1 MIEKLSNNVYAETGV
16 RGCNHSFVVTSEGI
30 VMIDTPQFPTDAVKW
45 QEEITK
51 FGSVRYIINTEPHG
65 DHFSGNYF
73 FEGTIV
79 AHEGTREAILAT
91 PVNQYTDML
100 KQMDPQSLPLVK
112 DYSFRVPTIT
122 LTDKVTIYLGKHT
135 FQLVNF
141 PGHTPYQVA
150 VFVPEEK
157 VLFTSDNVVH
167 QTMPFITPL
176 ALPFEWME
184 ALRQMQKLDAKV
196 LVPGHGNVCDKT
208 YLTEMIAG
216 IQAWIDAVAGAIKN
230 GMSLE
235 EAQNKVNLLDR
246 YPLSLTPRERMLQTQ
261 RMNIARVYQVL
272 KGEAKAN

>member
-16 RGCNHSFVVTSEGI
+16 RGCNHSFVVTGEGI
-30 VMIDTPQFPTDAVKW
+30 VMIDTPQFPTDALKW
-45 QEEITK
+45 REEIAR
-51 FGSVRYIINTEPHG
+51 FGSVSYIINTEPHH
-65 DHFSGNYF
+65 DHFSGDYF
-73 FEGTIV
+73 FKGTIV
-79 AHEGTREAILAT
+79 AHQGTREAILAT
-91 PVNQYTDML
+91 PVTQYTDML
-100 KQMDPQSLPLVK
+100 KQMEPQSLPLVK

-122 LTDKVTIYLGKHT
+122 LTDRMTIYLGKHT

-167 QTMPFITPL
+167 QTMPFITPQ

-184 ALRQMQKLDAKV
+184 ALRQMQKLNAKV
-196 LVPGHGNVCDKT
+196 LVPGHGHSCDPT
-208 YLTEMIAG
+208 YLTEMIADL
-216 IQAWIDAVAGAIKN
+216 QAWIDAVANAIKN

-246 YPLSLTPRERMLQTQ
+246 YPQSTMPEERALQTQ
-261 RMNIARVYQVL
+261 RMNITRVYQVL
-272 KGEAKAN
+272 KGAAR

>member
-1 MIEKLSNNVYAETGV
+1 MIEKLSNNIYAETGV

-30 VMIDTPQFPTDAVKW
+30 VMIDTPQLPTDAVKW
-45 QEEITK
+45 REEIAK

-65 DHFSGNYF
+65 DHFSGSYF

-79 AHEGTREAILAT
+79 AHEGTRESILGAS
-91 PVNQYTDML
+91 VNQYTDML
-100 KQMDPQSLPLVK
+100 KQMDPSSLPLVNH
-112 DYSFRVPTIT
+112 YSFRVPTIT
-122 LTDKVTIYLGKHT
+122 LTNKMTIYLGKHT
-135 FQLVNF
+135 FQLINF

-167 QTMPFITPL
+167 QTMPFITPQ

-184 ALRQMQKLDAKV
+184 SLRQMQKLDVKM

-208 YLTEMIAG
+208 YLTDMIAG
-216 IQAWIDAVAGAIKN
+216 IQAWIDTVADAIKR

-235 EAQNKVNLLDR
+235 EAQSKIDLLDR
-246 YPLSLTPRERMLQTQ
+246 YPLSSTPRERSLQTQ

-272 KGEAKAN
+272 KGEMKSR